1 MSDSTVSDWANW
13 FLGLIGIS
21 TGEPSYPIDNINS
34 LWRQIEEADLR
45 LQQAVDGRMFRPTE
59 ILDRQVSETS
69 RIHAD
74 RQRVATVS
82 DPTLKKTLTDHL
94 DNSEKLLVPLV
105 TKSMARAEG
114 ELNRQVLCVVNAIS
128 LVAEGIEKLGSEPD
142 AKKKAADKVALYK
155 DANKAMVSAEQAQT
169 DWLAQIKVAG
179 SLPGAS
185 KLKKPL
191 TDLSVALQKLEDA
204 MPDLLPEVTSV
215 GQKVDDDA
223 PTIDAPEEFVIK
235 EGTED
240 KLLRDCKD
248 WAVAKQ
254 KYGRYKNEMQKLANH
269 RKAVVDEWLETN
281 LGRYGL
287 KLGTGV
293 GWVAVGSNDPTSDYD
308 ISVNKHGT
316 VDGKPESHVKY
327 DYEMVNEFNEHFRG
341 VYGCETGTIFDTN
354 LYASAPPL
362 KLEHKGVD
370 TREEAAARQDIAAS
384 NDIGA
389 LMKQRRYMSA
399 EEFNSYRGEVVEG
412 LTGNARDEVD
422 RRFQEADD
430 NYRIS
435 VLKTIEVMVPV
446 LEKKIKEGADK
457 LKPPVAEDIDAEE
470 LHKSVL
476 DWQALI
482 DEWHEVNAARGLA
495 MIEATDKAEHLAHEF
510 EHHCKDETTF
520 ATNTIYANA
529 TGELRQAEGKVKEL
543 NDCRDKLDT
552 LLAAQREVAEL
563 KSKSPQDLKK
573 IEETET
579 LIANGQEDLAKAI
592 EALGRS
598 GLKAAAQAV
607 RAGDF
612 DTALAKLQSESP
624 DLFKELGKALALSMF
639 FANEAYQSGGPF
651 QHVVYAGQ
659 AVETDVKNTNEDAKK
674 LVVANKTDET
684 ELKKLK
690 ASENPDP
697 EAIKKFETDIK
708 ERNEA
713 LKQLVDAERI
723 KRRNSLSREERLESF
738 NEQLGDFLKD
748 LAHYGDADP
757 GVAIIQSSK
766 YLDRML
772 DAAKLLNE
780 ADLFDGDQTLKT
792 EIEKQVGRIKTIN
805 DALIAAR
812 KGKIKMQPINPEAGV
827 EIDEVEQRRAMACE
841 IMKDWGIK
849 SVASLHRTYADLG
862 KRVNVVVRKAMA
874 NG

>member
-1 MSDSTVSDWANW
+1 
-13 FLGLIGIS
+13 
-21 TGEPSYPIDNINS
+21 
-34 LWRQIEEADLR
+34 
-45 LQQAVDGRMFRPTE
+45 
-59 ILDRQVSETS
+59 
-69 RIHAD
+69 
-74 RQRVATVS
+74 
-82 DPTLKKTLTDHL
+82 
-94 DNSEKLLVPLV
+94 
-105 TKSMARAEG
+105 
-114 ELNRQVLCVVNAIS
+114 
-128 LVAEGIEKLGSEPD
+128 
-142 AKKKAADKVALYK
+142 
-155 DANKAMVSAEQAQT
+155 
-169 DWLAQIKVAG
+169 
-179 SLPGAS
+179 
-185 KLKKPL
+185 
-191 TDLSVALQKLEDA
+191 
-204 MPDLLPEVTSV
+204 
-215 GQKVDDDA
+215 
-223 PTIDAPEEFVIK
+223 
-235 EGTED
+235 
-240 KLLRDCKD
+240 
-248 WAVAKQ
+248 
-254 KYGRYKNEMQKLANH
+254 
-269 RKAVVDEWLETN
+269 
-281 LGRYGL
+281 
-287 KLGTGV
+287 
-293 GWVAVGSNDPTSDYD
+293 
-308 ISVNKHGT
+308 
-316 VDGKPESHVKY
+316 
-327 DYEMVNEFNEHFRG
+327 
-341 VYGCETGTIFDTN
+341 
-354 LYASAPPL
+354 
-362 KLEHKGVD
+362 
-370 TREEAAARQDIAAS
+370 
-384 NDIGA
+384 
-389 LMKQRRYMSA
+389 
-399 EEFNSYRGEVVEG
+399 
-412 LTGNARDEVD
+412 
-422 RRFQEADD
+422 
-430 NYRIS
+430 
-435 VLKTIEVMVPV
+435 
-446 LEKKIKEGADK
+446 
-457 LKPPVAEDIDAEE
+457 
-470 LHKSVL
+470 
-476 DWQALI
+476 
-482 DEWHEVNAARGLA
+482 
-495 MIEATDKAEHLAHEF
+495 
-510 EHHCKDETTF
+510 
-520 ATNTIYANA
+520 
-529 TGELRQAEGKVKEL
+529 
-543 NDCRDKLDT
+543 
-552 LLAAQREVAEL
+552 
-563 KSKSPQDLKK
+563 
-573 IEETET
+573 
-579 LIANGQEDLAKAI
+579 
-592 EALGRS
+592 
-598 GLKAAAQAV
+598 V